1 MNNVTAIATAT
12 GTTAQKTGP
21 ASSLPKTSRGR
32 FQISWL
38 WSAGFLAILAL
49 LIVYPLVMLLLGSLS
64 EKSPLDPEFSPLL
77 LSFENYRRIFANREL
92 IGAVVASLQV
102 CLSATALA
110 SVCGVTLAWII
121 VRTDLPAARTLE
133 VFNIVPLALSP
144 LIGAIAWSVLGSP
157 QAGLINAFARSIGL
171 PFSINMYSKAGIV
184 FVMGTFYAPYIY
196 MFVASTLRNMDPA
209 LEDAST
215 ISGMGNLRTAL
226 TITLPLMMP
235 ALFSGAFLSF
245 AVMLG
250 IYSVPAV
257 LGTPA
262 HITVLP
268 TLIYRFVAFDPPLYG
283 ASAAASFLLI
293 GATVACLSTSRS
305 ILNRR
310 SYITVTGK
318 SMARRP
324 IPLGWAR
331 WFVFTAI
338 LAYLC
343 IVVVLP
349 TVALIVASTRNFMF
363 LPSFSALFDPHA
375 YSLRHFTALFDNPKT
390 ALSLWNTIA
399 VGLITMVVGCIL
411 AVALSYAIETAKVR
425 GSWLI
430 DTIIGI
436 PIAVPGI
443 AIGIGYLWAWIILPG
458 GLWGSF
464 WLLPLAFVARFIP
477 DAVKSL
483 SASFKQIHRE
493 LEEASW
499 TAGVSRTRT
508 IFHVI
513 LPLVSPG
520 IASAATLLLVLSI
533 REYGSA
539 LFITNDRT
547 NVASVLLLEYY
558 ESSGLSVTA
567 AFAIVQLALFVFILL
582 IGRGVAA
589 VVQRKRL
596 HKEPEASK

>member
-1 MNNVTAIATAT
+1 MNATT
-12 GTTAQKTGP
+12 GHQP
-21 ASSLPKTSRGR
+21 HRR
-32 FQISWL
+32 RVRVDWL
-38 WSAGFLAILAL
+38 WSAAFLAVLAF
-49 LIVYPLVMLLLGSLS
+49 LIVYPLAMLGLGSLS
-64 EKSPLDPEFSPLL
+64 EQSPLDPEFSPTL
-77 LSFENYRRIFANREL
+77 LSLANYERIFANREL
-92 IGAVVASLQV
+92 LSAIITSLQV
-102 CLSATALA
+102 CLSATVLA
-110 SVCGVTLAWII
+110 TVCGVTLAWIV

-133 VFNIVPLALSP
+133 LLSIVPLALSP

-157 QAGLINAFARSIGL
+157 QAGLLNAFARSIGL
-171 PFSINMYSKAGIV
+171 PLTINMYSTGGIV
-184 FVMGTFYAPYIY
+184 FVMGTFYAPYVY

-209 LEDAST
+209 LEDAAT
-215 ISGMGNLRTAL
+215 ISGMGNLRTAF

-262 HITVLP
+262 RITVLP

-293 GATVACLSTSRS
+293 GATVGCLSASRKLFS
-305 ILNRR
+305 RR

-318 SMARRP
+318 STARRP

-331 WFVFTAI
+331 WIVFGAI
-338 LAYLC
+338 AAYLC
-343 IVVVLP
+343 IVVLLP

-363 LPSFSALFDPHA
+363 VPSFSALFDPHA
-375 YSLRHFTALFDNPKT
+375 YSLRHFHTLFDNPKT
-390 ALSLWNTIA
+390 TISLWNTLA
-399 VGLITMVVGCIL
+399 VGLVTMIIGTVL
-411 AVALSYAIETAKVR
+411 AIGLSYAIESAKVR

-430 DTIIGI
+430 DAIIGI

-443 AIGIGYLWAWIILPG
+443 AIGIGYLWAWIVLPG

-483 SASFKQIHRE
+483 SSSFRQIHNE

-508 IFHVI
+508 MFHVV

-520 IASAATLLLVLSI
+520 IAAAATLLLVLSI

-558 ESSGLSVTA
+558 ESSGLSMTA
-567 AFAIVQLALFVFILL
+567 AFAIVQLALFVTILL
-582 IGRGVAA
+582 IGRGAA
-589 VVQRKRL
+589 AMMQQKTRKE
-596 HKEPEASK
+596 KMEI

>member
-1 MNNVTAIATAT
+1 MNTAAMNSAAVHHPPRRRIRAD
-12 GTTAQKTGP
+12 
-21 ASSLPKTSRGR
+21 
-32 FQISWL
+32 WL
-38 WSAGFLAILAL
+38 WTAFFLAILAF
-49 LIVYPLVMLLLGSLS
+49 LIVYPLVMLGLGSLS
-64 EKSPLDPEFSPLL
+64 EQSPLDPAFSPTL
-77 LSFENYRRIFANREL
+77 LSLANYERIFSNREL
-92 IGAVVASLQV
+92 VGAIVTSLQV
-102 CLSATALA
+102 CFSATLLA
-110 SVCGVTLAWII
+110 SVCGVTLAWVV

-133 VFNIVPLALSP
+133 VLSIVPLALSP

-157 QAGLINAFARSIGL
+157 QAGLLNAFARSIGL
-171 PFSINMYSKAGIV
+171 PLTINMYSKGGIV
-184 FVMGTFYAPYIY
+184 FVMGTFYAPYVY
-196 MFVASTLRNMDPA
+196 MFVSSTLRNMDPA
-209 LEDAST
+209 LEDAAA
-215 ISGMGNLRTAL
+215 ISGMGNLRTAF
-226 TITLPLMMP
+226 TVTLPLMMP

-262 HITVLP
+262 QITVLP

-293 GATVACLSTSRS
+293 GATVGCLAASRKLLS
-305 ILNRR
+305 RR

-331 WFVFTAI
+331 WLVFGAI
-338 LAYLC
+338 AIYLC
-343 IVVVLP
+343 IVVILP
-349 TVALIVASTRNFMF
+349 TIALIVASTRNFMF
-363 LPSFSALFDPHA
+363 VPNFSALFDFHV
-375 YSLRHFTALFDNPKT
+375 YSLRHFHALFNNPKT
-390 ALSLWNTIA
+390 MISLWNTLG
-399 VGLITMVVGCIL
+399 VGLITMVIGTVL
-411 AVALSYAIETAKVR
+411 AIGLSYAIETAKVR

-430 DTIIGI
+430 DAIVGI

-443 AIGIGYLWAWIILPG
+443 AIGIGYLWAWIVLPG
-458 GLWGSF
+458 GLWGTF

-483 SASFKQIHRE
+483 SSSFRQIHNE

-508 IFHVI
+508 IRHIV

-520 IASAATLLLVLSI
+520 IAAAATLLLVLSI

-558 ESSGLSVTA
+558 ESSGLSMTA
-567 AFAIVQLALFVFILL
+567 AFAIVQLALFVAILL
-582 IGRGVAA
+582 TGRGVAA
-589 VVQRKRL
+589 LMQKKPK
-596 HKEPEASK
+596 KEKLET